1 MQKMSRSLQDLN
13 ASATR
18 FDALAVLLKEAEAFK
33 WHVATVLSDTSEA
46 DPRTGSLPQWLVDC
60 WAEALRDR
68 SAAQVAAAKQAKS
81 KKAEVGVEAA

>member
-1 MQKMSRSLQDLN
+1 MQKKSTTLQDLN
-13 ASATR
+13 ASATQ

-33 WHVATVLSDTSEA
+33 WHVATVLSNTTEA
-46 DPRTGSLPQWLVDC
+46 DPRTNNLPQWLIDC

-81 KKAEVGVEAA
+81 RKTEVTVEAA